1 MNNYTSLVSG
11 NFYKYQPYSEP
22 NVLYVDLGGVNGIAH
37 TGTASDPFR
46 TLEYAITRVQAGQTI
61 QLNAGIHYIAVT
73 PMLPQ
78 YVNLRGVGSDKT
90 FLMPVLTIA
99 DTAFHLIDA
108 GDSGVD
114 PVNNPGF
121 NEISGICFDGNNEAV
136 GYGYYSRRRNNT
148 NIHHCIFTNFY
159 FSGIDMRN
167 GTIPIAVHAV
177 GCQVHDNQFIN
188 CAGWTGVSTT
198 GALQQEGY
206 DNIEIYNNYF
216 YVPGE
221 LATRNGTPIKGWNG
235 SHIAPKIHHNVIL
248 KEVVD
253 NDTDVGFCI
262 ELGQVY
268 GGCEIHDNII
278 SGDIDLVNCE
288 LGTYSYGAKIYNNVA
303 SLPRLYTY
311 TSDTMVFPFLSLER
325 SSCGIY
331 VYHNT
336 VINYG
341 RSIVISTLAV
351 ASNVNNV
358 NIFYNKFINIGT
370 VNNINNCRALTF
382 SSDNNGHTHRNVR
395 IFNNLF
401 IGKVAGA
408 TDCAVW
414 LPENSAATRHIYIK
428 NNIIMNM
435 NDAPIWGRGG
445 GAGYSAPMEL
455 EIDNNLIHTCGNANN
470 PLFDFGYVPDAG
482 TYTFNNNVQGVDP
495 LFVDTTVLNY
505 HLQAAS
511 PARDL
516 GIVNYAVFEDFDNI
530 PIKNQ
535 PNIGVYER

>member
-1 MNNYTSLVSG
+1 MNNYTSLVAN
-11 NFYKYQPYSEP
+11 NFYKYNPYSEP
-22 NVLYVDLGGVNGIAH
+22 NVIYVDVSGTDDVAH
-37 TGTASDPFR
+37 TGSASDPFR
-46 TLEYAITRVQAGQTI
+46 TLEYAITRVQANQTI
-61 QLNAGIHYIAVT
+61 HLNPGIHYVLAEFF
-73 PMLPQ
+73 LPQ
-78 YVNLRGVGSDKT
+78 YVNLRGSGSDKT
-90 FLMPVLTIA
+90 FLMPDPSIA
-99 DTAFHLIDA
+99 DITFRVVRA

-121 NEISGICFDGNNEAV
+121 NEISHICWDGNNKAV

-148 NIHHCIFTNFY
+148 NIHHCIFRNFY
-159 FSGIDMRN
+159 YSGIDMRN
-167 GTIPIAVHAV
+167 GTIPIATHAV
-177 GCQVHDNQFIN
+177 GCSVHDNQFFD
-188 CAGWTGVSTT
+188 CAGWTGASTT
-198 GALQQEGY
+198 GELQMEGY

-216 YVPGE
+216 YIPGA
-221 LATRNGTPIKGWNG
+221 LVGLTGIPIKGWNG
-235 SHIAPKIHHNVIL
+235 SHIAPKIHHNVLL
-248 KEVVD
+248 KEFVD
-253 NDTDVGFCI
+253 NDTDVGFCV

-268 GGCEIHDNII
+268 GGCEIYDNFV

-288 LGTYSYGAKIYNNVA
+288 LGAYSFGAKIYNNVA
-303 SLPRLYTY
+303 RLPRLLTY
-311 TSDTMVFPFLSLER
+311 TSDTTVFPFLSLER

-336 VINYG
+336 IINYG
-341 RSIVISTLAV
+341 RAIVISTLAV

-370 VNNINNCRALTF
+370 VNNINNCRAITF

-401 IGKVAGA
+401 IGKTAGA

-428 NNIIMNM
+428 NNIILNM

-445 GAGYSAPMEL
+445 GAGYTAPMEL

-482 TYTFNNNVQGVDP
+482 TYSFANNVQGVDP
-495 LFVDTTVLNY
+495 LFVDPANLNY
-505 HLQAAS
+505 RLQAAS
-511 PARDL
+511 PARSL
-516 GIVNYAVFEDFDNI
+516 GIVNYHVFEDFDNI
-530 PIKNQ
+530 PIVNQ